1 MKILV
6 TGATGM
12 VGRNIVENPKIRA
25 ATLFAPTS
33 DEMNLSSY
41 ESTVGYLKSNT
52 PDLIIHCAGRV
63 GGIQANIKNPVSFL
77 VDNLDMGRN
86 LVLGARELGVR
97 QILNLGSSCMYPKDH
112 DGKLSEDMILDG
124 KLEPTNEGYA
134 LAKIATQKL
143 CEYVTKEN
151 PSLHYKT
158 IIPCNLFGRYDK
170 FDLENAHMIPAVI
183 RRMHEAKLNGL
194 STIEMWGD
202 GTARREFMYVGDLVD
217 FIVFALDRFEKM
229 PSLLNVGLGFD
240 YSIDDY
246 YRAIADAVGFE
257 GKSVHNLA
265 RPIGMK
271 RKLVDV
277 EKLATFGWKSPTDL
291 TTGIRRTYDYMLESA
306 GRASEF

>member
-12 VGRNIVENPKIRA
+12 VGRNIVENPKIKA
-25 ATLFAPTS
+25 ATLLVPTS

-41 ESTVGYLKSNT
+41 ESTIRYLKSNT
-52 PDLIIHCAGRV
+52 PDFIIHCAGRV

-86 LVLGARELGVR
+86 IVLGAREVGVR
-97 QILNLGSSCMYPKDH
+97 QLLNLGSSCMYPKDH
-112 DGKLSEDMILDG
+112 DGKLSEEMILDG

-143 CEYVTKEN
+143 CEYISKET
-151 PSLHYKT
+151 PELHYKT

-183 RRMHEAKLNGL
+183 RRMHEAKLTG
-194 STIEMWGD
+194 SPTIEMWGD

-217 FIVFALDRFEKM
+217 FIVFAIDRFENM

-240 YSIDDY
+240 YSINEY
-246 YRAIADAVGFE
+246 YRGIANAIGYE
-257 GKSVHNLA
+257 GKFVHNLA

-277 EKLATFGWKSPTDL
+277 EKLAIFGWKSPTDL
-291 TTGIRRTYDYMLESA
+291 TTGIRRTYDYMLKSA
-306 GRASEF
+306 ACV